1 MIEIKDLYFTYNGDT
16 EKKNYVLSGI
26 DLRIESGEFVTI
38 MGSNGSGK
46 SSLALCIKGILKPAS
61 GNILIDGIDIP
72 NDKFSENIRRDIG
85 IVFQNP
91 DNQFIS
97 TSVERELAFGLE
109 NLGIPRD
116 EMERRINEQMEKF
129 NITKFR
135 NSSPDKLSGG
145 EKQRVSLS
153 SVLVTNPKC
162 IIIDEATSYLDPA
175 GRKYI
180 MDFLKNEFLL
190 NKSSGFTILLI
201 TQFPSET
208 LISDR
213 LIIMD
218 KGKIIKDG
226 KPDEVFRN
234 VKELQ
239 EIGVR
244 VPVEYEILY

>member
-1 MIEIKDLYFTYNGDT
+1 MIEIKDLYFTYNGEA
-16 EKKNYVLSGI
+16 EKKDYILNGI
-26 DLRIESGEFVTI
+26 DLRIESGKFVTI

-46 SSLALCIKGILKPAS
+46 SSLALCIKGILMPAS
-61 GNILIDGIDIP
+61 GEIFVDGIDMAR
-72 NDKFSENIRRDIG
+72 DKSSESIRRNIG

-109 NLGIPRD
+109 NLGIGRD

-135 NSSPDKLSGG
+135 NSSPERLSGG

-153 SVLVTNPKC
+153 SVLVTKPKY
-162 IIIDEATSYLDPA
+162 IILDEATSYLDPA
-175 GRKYI
+175 ERKNI
-180 MDFLKNEFLL
+180 LDFLKKEFLL

-208 LISDR
+208 FMSDR

-218 KGKIIKDG
+218 KGKIVKDG